1 MPTGQ
6 PIPTVHKQ
14 KKRYLTV
21 LKAAEIFCL
30 SDEEAEHLANKA
42 GLSLQQGGRRLEMQK
57 VLEQYN
63 GRQNQL
69 FAASNITER
78 MLYYIKANR
87 NPSKESLTAL
97 VISLGMETEE
107 IQQILKTAGYV
118 LSKSLPMDMVVLYFL
133 EHRSEM
139 DREMSLVWQIN
150 EVLEELELPL
160 LGTRLYGKGEIIWGK
175 P

>member
-1 MPTGQ
+1 M
-6 PIPTVHKQ
+6 
-14 KKRYLTV
+14 
-21 LKAAEIFCL
+21 
-30 SDEEAEHLANKA
+30 
-42 GLSLQQGGRRLEMQK
+42 
-57 VLEQYN
+57 
-63 GRQNQL
+63 
-69 FAASNITER
+69 
-78 MLYYIKANR
+78 
-87 NPSKESLTAL
+87 

>member
-160 LGTRLYGKGEIIWGK
+160 LGTRLYGKGEILWGK